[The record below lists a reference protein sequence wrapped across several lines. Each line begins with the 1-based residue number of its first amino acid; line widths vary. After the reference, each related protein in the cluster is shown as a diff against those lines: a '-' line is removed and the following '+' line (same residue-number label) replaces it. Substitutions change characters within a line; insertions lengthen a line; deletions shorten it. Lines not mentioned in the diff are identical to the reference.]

1 MQATVRV
8 IEDKEIPGKMNL
20 FIELPKDQP
29 KMNVQ
34 QIAHLLTGGVN
45 MLIKSCSNAD
55 TGIKDHELMTEVVEH
70 LKSEFIDLESF
81 NDIFVNKKYVAD
93 E

>member
-1 MQATVRV
+1 
-8 IEDKEIPGKMNL
+8 
-20 FIELPKDQP
+20 
-29 KMNVQ
+29 
-34 QIAHLLTGGVN
+34 